1 MSEFIIRL
9 KDKQDEI
16 VNSFLNGGYFN
27 TKSEVIRAGLL
38 ELYNKYFYNI
48 SKEEVKLVK
57 KATKYEMT
65 AIKEKRV
72 KGIPLKVLERKY
84 GLVQ

>member
-16 VNSFLNGGYFN
+16 VNSFLSGGYFN

-38 ELYNKYFYNI
+38 ELYNKYFCNV
-48 SKEEVKLVK
+48 SKEEVELVK
-57 KATKYEMT
+57 KATEYEMN
-65 AIKEKRV
+65 AIKQKKV
-72 KGIPLKVLERKY
+72 KGIPLKVLEKKY
-84 GLVQ
+84 GLV

>member
-16 VNSFLNGGYFN
+16 INSFLIGGYFN

-38 ELYNKYFYNI
+38 ELYNKYFYDV
-48 SKEEVKLVK
+48 SKEEVELVK
-57 KATKYEMT
+57 KATKYEIS
-65 AIKEKRV
+65 AIKKNKI
-72 KGIPLKVLERKY
+72 KGIPLKVLEKKY
-84 GLVQ
+84 GLV